1 MKKIAAILIVAL
13 LLTGCS
19 FSFTTAN
26 ITEPGMTSAI
36 VDGTPVDTIKEYSS
50 DAGQLYAYGIL
61 KNAPDDTNIRFVWK
75 YLTEPQIIDEVS
87 FSSEGE
93 SGIYVFS
100 TLTNDNLWP
109 IGDYS
114 VEIFIDDRDEPDATT
129 EFSVK

>member
-1 MKKIAAILIVAL
+1 MKKIVTFLVIAL

-36 VDGTPVDTIKEYSS
+36 VDGAPVDTITEYTS
-50 DAGQLYAYGIL
+50 DVPQFFAYGIL
-61 KNAPDDTNIRFVWK
+61 NNAPDSTDIRFVWN

-93 SGIYVFS
+93 SGIYVYS
-100 TLTNDNLWP
+100 TLTNDGLWP
-109 IGDYS
+109 LGDYS
-114 VEIFIDDRDEPDATT
+114 VEMFIDDREEPDAVI
-129 EFSVK
+129 EFSVR